1 MQKTALYAIAG
12 LLMISASLLAN
23 HTLHRTPEKQ
33 VPPISL
39 DRLPRVIGEW
49 KAEQEDGAQEGIQ
62 ERIHTSST
70 LIRSYRRGSGPRI
83 ELLLAV
89 STSQEALSDPRNSL
103 PPGNWRILERKER
116 ALSGQQ
122 FTEVTADNLF
132 QQYRV
137 LYRVQPLNHEKDRT
151 GVIENLQL
159 LHDRMQNKK
168 RRTRWLLI
176 HARVP
181 ALHRQAEEV
190 YRFWERLSHDV
201 QSLVDSGY

>member
-1 MQKTALYAIAG
+1 MQKTALYAFAG
-12 LLMISASLLAN
+12 LFMISACLIVTHAVQ
-23 HTLHRTPEKQ
+23 RAPEHI
-33 VPPISL
+33 VPSISL

-49 KAEQEDGAQEGIQ
+49 KAEQENGAQEGIQ

-70 LIRSYRRGSGPRI
+70 LIRFYRRGSGPRI

-89 STSQEALSDPRNSL
+89 STSREALSDPRNSL

-116 ALSGQQ
+116 AFSGQQ

-137 LYRVQPLNHEKDRT
+137 LYRVQPLDHEKDRT
-151 GVIENLQL
+151 SVMENLQL

-168 RRTRWLLI
+168 RRMRWLLI

-190 YRFWERLSHDV
+190 YRFVEALSV
-201 QSLVDSGY
+201 QIALHLEPGG